1 MLLRRVL
8 LTVGLIGVVAALAVI
23 GGRPDPGASLD
34 FLTGRNVT
42 ATTESAFLVL
52 LCWGA
57 IAVLTVVATIGASR
71 TVRRRRDDPTRRTRV
86 RSLAIVALG
95 LTLLGMGIAHQ
106 LSGYGVCCAGQVTA
120 HQAEQLVH

>member
-8 LTVGLIGVVAALAVI
+8 FTTGLIGLMVVLVVV
-23 GGRPDPGASLD
+23 GGWPDPGGSVD

-52 LCWGA
+52 LCWGGIAALTLLTA
-57 IAVLTVVATIGASR
+57 IGPAR
-71 TVRRRRDDPTRRTRV
+71 NVRRGRTDPTRRTRA
-86 RSLAIVALG
+86 RSLAILGLG

-106 LSGYGVCCAGQVTA
+106 LSGYRVCCADQVTA